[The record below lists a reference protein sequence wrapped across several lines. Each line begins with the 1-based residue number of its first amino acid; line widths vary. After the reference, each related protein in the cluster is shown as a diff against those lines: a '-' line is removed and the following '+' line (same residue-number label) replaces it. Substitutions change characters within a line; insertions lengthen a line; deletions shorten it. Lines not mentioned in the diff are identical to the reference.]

1 MENTTEENP
10 TFESMIS
17 NKMDSEKLQDGD
29 KFVISK
35 ILKHNNNQFVTDK
48 NKNGDRYSMETDK
61 GSAWLNWTSVKNL
74 RSAFGDDTSA
84 WNGKTVKV
92 LKQNALVNG
101 VQRIVLYFSKF

>member
-17 NKMDSEKLQDGD
+17 NKIDSEKVQGGD
-29 KFVISK
+29 VFVISK
-35 ILKHNNNQFVTDK
+35 ILKHNNNQFVTEK

-74 RSAFGDDTSA
+74 RNDFGDNTGD
-84 WNGKTVKV
+84 WKGKKVKV
-92 LKQNALVNG
+92 VKQNALVNG
-101 VQRIVLYFSKF
+101 QQRIVLYFSKA